1 MGRIDAEVA
10 AAVRAELF
18 DRDDRGGRALGD
30 RLFGSFEGRQR
41 LFAVEGHRR
50 AVQDQ
55 QDADQQRQRHQD
67 TGCAFDEVDPEVSD
81 RPGRFR
87 GHRPEN
93 AGQRRHAAGGCD
105 ELEQHDDEQLRE
117 IGQSGFAAVML
128 QVAVHQ
134 EADAGIERLVGR
146 LARVAVRVQRQ
157 DALDHE
163 QNHAPQEPEQ
173 IDGQQGPEELF
184 PVHLFVGIDAGKTV
198 NPPFDRSHEVERRF
212 FSLIYFCDV
221 ASERVTERD
230 QQRQLQDDA

>member
-1 MGRIDAEVA
+1 
-10 AAVRAELF
+10 
-18 DRDDRGGRALGD
+18 
-30 RLFGSFEGRQR
+30 
-41 LFAVEGHRR
+41 
-50 AVQDQ
+50 
-55 QDADQQRQRHQD
+55 
-67 TGCAFDEVDPEVSD
+67 
-81 RPGRFR
+81 
-87 GHRPEN
+87 
-93 AGQRRHAAGGCD
+93 
-105 ELEQHDDEQLRE
+105 
-117 IGQSGFAAVML
+117 ML

-157 DALDHE
+157 DALGHE

-184 PVHLFVGIDAGKTV
+184 PVHLLVGIDAGKTV